1 MANSHPRLRQVSQA
15 VTKST
20 CPQTE
25 PLRLLLAKP
34 WELLAI
40 LAIMKPRSFVGA
52 SLSPR
57 SSICPKATACR
68 DAIAIAVSTD
78 GIL

>member
-1 MANSHPRLRQVSQA
+1 MEVLVANSHPRLRQVSQA

-25 PLRLLLAKP
+25 PLWLLVVK
-34 WELLAI
+34 

-57 SSICPKATACR
+57 SLICPKATACR
-68 DAIAIAVSTD
+68 DAIAIAMSTD